1 MALTATATP
10 VVIIMLKQ
18 ILCNPIGEIASMNK
32 SNMTYYAYEFEA
44 KGMIIL
50 ILNVLKF
57 YITP

>member
-50 ILNVLKF
+50 ILNVL
-57 YITP
+57 